1 MVTLSDYL
9 LEDIIIILGNTD
21 ILISAY
27 SSTLLYSLFLL
38 PYSVVIEIYPPFWN
52 EEEYSNYVKNVGL
65 FHIPLRTNGEVLPAC
80 KKKPN
85 SRECWMKGMRDR
97 NMTVSLHDLKVH
109 VFNALTY
116 VKKYKY
122 SQI

>member
-1 MVTLSDYL
+1 M
-9 LEDIIIILGNTD
+9 
-21 ILISAY
+21 
-27 SSTLLYSLFLL
+27 
-38 PYSVVIEIYPPFWN
+38 
-52 EEEYSNYVKNVGL
+52 KNVGL
-65 FHIPLRTNGEVLPAC
+65 FHIPLRTNGEVLPAS